1 MVLTVDE
8 GLGHPHATGQ
18 PRGRHTLRQDARL
31 EELTQ
36 GVLELLALV
45 GRQRTLTMPGPDG
58 RPWPIS
64 VARGGHRLIPAG
76 SLLLTGTP
84 GGTAIRA
91 PGFADR
97 LSLLLRGLRYLRWP
111 SEDYSRHLHQHREA
125 FGFLSPGDRVSG
137 WITGLGRQEWEV
149 R

>member
-1 MVLTVDE
+1 MQSAHDYLVAKALNDF
-8 GLGHPHATGQ
+8 
-18 PRGRHTLRQDARL
+18 GRLSQMFL
-31 EELTQ
+31 
-36 GVLELLALV
+36 LELVSRRRL
-45 GRQRTLTMPGPDG
+45 LTMTGRDG
-58 RPWPIS
+58 RRWPIS
-64 VARGGHRLIPAG
+64 VERAGRRILPAG

-91 PGFADR
+91 PSVADK
-97 LSLLLRGLRYLRWP
+97 LSLVLRSFRYLRWP
-111 SEDYSRHLHQHREA
+111 SEAYRRHLESHRHA

>member
-1 MVLTVDE
+1 
-8 GLGHPHATGQ
+8 
-18 PRGRHTLRQDARL
+18 LRQDAGL
-31 EELTQ
+31 EELTL
-36 GVLELLALV
+36 GLRELLGLV
-45 GRQRTLTMPGPDG
+45 SQRRALTMPDLDG

-64 VARGGHRLIPAG
+64 VERDGRRIVPAG

-84 GGTAIRA
+84 GGTAIRS
-91 PGFADR
+91 PNLADR
-97 LSLLLRGLRYLRWP
+97 ARLVFRCLRYLHWP
-111 SEDYSRHLHQHREA
+111 SDGYRRHLEDHRHV